1 MARTTQR
8 TKRSKTSPML
18 KNKNIMLKVRIS
30 HREVSVSS
38 LLTLVVFISVACLVI
53 NRTLKLVEEN
63 VYAKPMDGPSSGHRE
78 EKKEQEKP
86 EEKEATS
93 SGGRTLTLLCVCC
106 DRWAYQITAI
116 IYDRNR
122 SRSFNPKSDRK
133 SSHQVVKSIRPL
145 VRSFVAMN
153 EVLFT
158 LFTPAIFHFHLSRT
172 HNALAARV
180 AMMTSWEY
188 CGGESAAQME

>member
-1 MARTTQR
+1 
-8 TKRSKTSPML
+8 
-18 KNKNIMLKVRIS
+18 
-30 HREVSVSS
+30 
-38 LLTLVVFISVACLVI
+38 
-53 NRTLKLVEEN
+53 
-63 VYAKPMDGPSSGHRE
+63 MDGPSSGHRE

-93 SGGRTLTLLCVCC
+93 SGGKALTILCVCY
-106 DRWAYQITAI
+106 DQLAYQITAI
-116 IYDRNR
+116 IYDRNH
-122 SRSFNPKSDRK
+122 SRSFNPKSNRK

-158 LFTPAIFHFHLSRT
+158 LFTPAIFHIHSSRT
-172 HNALAARV
+172 HNSLAARL
-180 AMMTSWEY
+180 AMITSWEY